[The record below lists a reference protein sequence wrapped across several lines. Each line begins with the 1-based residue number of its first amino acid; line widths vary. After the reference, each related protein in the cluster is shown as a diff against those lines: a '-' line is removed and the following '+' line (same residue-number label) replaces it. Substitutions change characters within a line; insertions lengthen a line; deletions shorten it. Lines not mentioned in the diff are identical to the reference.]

1 MMETYGPPWKVALI
15 GSLAVL
21 AGVALVLRQWS
32 LAELDIFVAMFFVG
46 RGALHVVTVSFEGL
60 AGALSALLGAAE
72 IAIGILLLAWPSP
85 TLLVVAAAVGGLVLV
100 RAVVGGTAALATRSE
115 PRWRLPFAVA
125 VVELAL
131 SVVLI
136 ARPDGTV
143 RGVAIT
149 LAVVAFVE
157 GAYEIGTAV
166 TSLRSRVPAS
176 TPIPPATPV
185 S

>member
-1 MMETYGPPWKVALI
+1 
-15 GSLAVL
+15 
-21 AGVALVLRQWS
+21 
-32 LAELDIFVAMFFVG
+32 
-46 RGALHVVTVSFEGL
+46 
-60 AGALSALLGAAE
+60 
-72 IAIGILLLAWPSP
+72 
-85 TLLVVAAAVGGLVLV
+85 VAAAVGGLVLV
-100 RAVVGGTAALATRSE
+100 RAVVGGTAALATRSA
-115 PRWRLPFAVA
+115 PHWRLPFAVA

-136 ARPDGTV
+136 ARPGGSV

-166 TSLRSRVPAS
+166 ISLRSRVPAS
-176 TPIPPATPV
+176 TPISSAAPV